1 MRRNHR
7 RHLALHAAMRAENL
21 VKFDDAALTRDSR
34 RAVRVYGG
42 FYGNHSAAETV
53 PSRDPMT

>member
-1 MRRNHR
+1 
-7 RHLALHAAMRAENL
+7 MRAENL